1 MNSRERFIASILR
14 QPVDRP
20 PLYLRLWDMH
30 DGVDNFPF
38 DWRDQVSRAEYLLS
52 LGVDDTLLLEPPLG
66 YTEEYHADQAQGIT
80 AEITDLPAVKE
91 DGKPLLRKI
100 YHTPEGPLSITVEL
114 SKDWI
119 HGRDI
124 MLFSDFNLPRQ
135 TESIIKNVDDVNRL
149 KYLLAAPTPEQ
160 LDEFHGRSNQIHR
173 EAQRLGVV
181 IDGGWTALGDSAVWL
196 CGINNI
202 YRWQMRQPEILDAL
216 FDTLLDWE
224 MMRTDLVLQEGVDV
238 MVHMA
243 WYEGTVFWTP
253 KSFRR
258 FIKPRLAQ
266 LVKKCHD
273 NGVPFRYIITK
284 EWKPI
289 QDDLLDIGIDCITGV
304 DPVQDRIDLKGA
316 KQTLGDRLCLMG
328 GLNAAVTVA
337 QGSDDEIS
345 AAIARAMK
353 ILSPGSGFILF
364 PVDNLFCS
372 MPWEKV
378 QMVIDQYKKYCI
390 ENQTEAAW
398 KIK

>member
-1 MNSRERFIASILR
+1 MNSRERIIASILR
-14 QPVDRP
+14 RPVDRP

-38 DWRDQVSRAEYLLS
+38 DWRNQISRAENLLK

-66 YTEEYHADQAQGIT
+66 YIEEYHADLAQGIN
-80 AEITDLPAVKE
+80 AEVTEFPPEKD
-91 DGKPLLRKI
+91 DGKPRLRKI
-100 YHTPEGPLSITVEL
+100 YHTPDGPLSITVEL

-135 TESIIKNVDDVNRL
+135 TESIIKNVEDVKRL
-149 KYLLAAPTPEQ
+149 KYLLAAPTPAQ
-160 LDEFHGRSNQIHR
+160 LEDFRGRSDVIHR
-173 EAQRLGVV
+173 EAQRLGVA
-181 IDGGWTALGDSAVWL
+181 IDGGWTSLGDSAVLL
-196 CGINNI
+196 CGINNV
-202 YRWQMRQPEILDAL
+202 YRWQMRQPELLDAL
-216 FDTLLDWE
+216 FDVLLDWE
-224 MMRTDLVLQEGVDV
+224 MMRADLVLQEGVDV

-253 KSFRR
+253 KNFRR

-266 LVKKCHD
+266 LVEKCHEK
-273 NGVPFRYIITK
+273 GVPFRYIITK

-289 QDDLLDIGIDCITGV
+289 QDDLLDLGIDCITGV
-304 DPVQDRIDLKGA
+304 DPVQDKIDLMET
-316 KQTLGDRLCLMG
+316 KQTLGSRMCLMG

-353 ILSPGSGFILF
+353 TLSPESGFILF

-372 MPWEKV
+372 LPWERV
-378 QMVIDQYKKYCI
+378 QMVIDQYKKHC
-390 ENQTEAAW
+390 
-398 KIK
+398 

>member
-1 MNSRERFIASILR
+1 MNSRERIIASILR
-14 QPVDRP
+14 QPVDYP

-38 DWRDQVSRAEYLLS
+38 DWRNQISRAENLLKF
-52 LGVDDTLLLEPPLG
+52 GADDTLLLEPPLG
-66 YTEEYHADQAQGIT
+66 YIEEYHADLAQGIN
-80 AEITDLPAVKE
+80 AEITELPPEKD
-91 DGKPLLRKI
+91 DGKPRLRKM

-119 HGRDI
+119 HGKDI

-135 TESIIKNVDDVNRL
+135 TESIIKTVEDVKRL
-149 KYLLAAPTPEQ
+149 KYLLATPTTAQ
-160 LDEFHGRSNQIHR
+160 LKEFRGRSDVVHR
-173 EAQRLGVV
+173 EAQRLGVA
-181 IDGGWTALGDSAVWL
+181 IDGGWTSLGDSAVLL

-202 YRWQMRQPEILDAL
+202 YRWQMRQPEILDKL
-216 FDTLLDWE
+216 FDVLLNWE

-253 KSFRR
+253 KNFRR

-266 LVKKCHD
+266 LVKMCH
-273 NGVPFRYIITK
+273 NKGVPFRYIITK

-289 QDDLLDIGIDCITGV
+289 QDDLLEIGIDCITGV
-304 DPVQDRIDLKGA
+304 DPVQDRIDLKET
-316 KQTLGDRLCLMG
+316 KQTLGGRMCLMG

-337 QGSDDEIS
+337 QGSNDEIS
-345 AAIARAMK
+345 AAIGQAMRV
-353 ILSPGSGFILF
+353 LSPGSGFILF

-378 QMVIDQYKKYCI
+378 QMVIDQYKKFC
-390 ENQTEAAW
+390 
-398 KIK
+398 